1 VPALAFSPGGRILV
15 SAGYDGGAFQVWDVA
30 GWRPRTI
37 VQGHRSR
44 VWTLAFSP
52 DGGFLTSGGN
62 DHFVRLWD
70 FAMLI
75 CL

>member
-1 VPALAFSPGGRILV
+1 VPALAFSPDGRILV
-15 SAGYDGGAFQVWDVA
+15 SAGNDGAFQVWDVA
-30 GWRPRTI
+30 GWRVRTI
-37 VQGHRSR
+37 VQGLRSR

-52 DGGFLTSGGN
+52 DGRFLTSGGN

-70 FAMLI
+70 FAKVI